1 MTATISGTIPFS
13 ISSIF
18 SVAEIDLSHRFSKKK
33 LCCSTTAFELLYT
46 TWDNNCKFFIV
57 ADAMYSFSFT
67 AKFPFSPGKWCTAA
81 IFNNSL
87 QKAIFSLVT
96 SVINLH
102 FTFLFFKS
110 NIPLLNTS
118 MPIAT
123 EGQYWSAQIKRQ
135 FVELFNTLRIV
146 FVDSSNPSAV
156 PISSILSKKL
166 CRHINFLYK
175 MVLNGLDCFI
185 LTTI

>member
-1 MTATISGTIPFS
+1 MQCTHFHLPQNF
-13 ISSIF
+13 
-18 SVAEIDLSHRFSKKK
+18 
-33 LCCSTTAFELLYT
+33 LLILVN
-46 TWDNNCKFFIV
+46 DV
-57 ADAMYSFSFT
+57 
-67 AKFPFSPGKWCTAA
+67 TAA

-123 EGQYWSAQIKRQ
+123 EGQ
-135 FVELFNTLRIV
+135 
-146 FVDSSNPSAV
+146 V
-156 PISSILSKKL
+156 PGLHKL
-166 CRHINFLYK
+166 A
-175 MVLNGLDCFI
+175 DC
-185 LTTI
+185 L